1 MSYATPRGSPTD
13 NLLALRDRK
22 NEKLGLL
29 MRRQR
34 KLGQLKAWNEA
45 AWLAGR
51 EIEKEERELA
61 LIEEDLKS
69 LGWC

>member
-1 MSYATPRGSPTD
+1 MFHVKSRGAPTE

-61 LIEEDLKS
+61 LIEEDLKRM
-69 LGWC
+69 GWY